1 MPEQR
6 SSMTTS
12 WSMSRVFTAG
22 LPQCETP
29 GRAVESS
36 EWTVASSFGGRLSRR
51 ASARCELRG
60 GSVSLRMPT
69 VAIADLSCDAAKGAL
84 RETLAHRFD
93 GRRFL
98 GRGNRNGRART
109 DRVQRGIVSA
119 QKKSRGR
126 GAPGR
131 TAASRQAI
139 LLEAIQEQNR
149 ATIEAIFASKQE
161 LVQRMDEMRR
171 ELTLRL
177 EVVEAIVK
185 KNSEGILQNT
195 EGIRKNSED
204 IRKNSEQIRLNTE
217 ELGRHSEELRRI
229 AAMLEKK
236 SDQASLIALEK
247 RVTALEKHV
256 GL

>member
-1 MPEQR
+1 
-6 SSMTTS
+6 
-12 WSMSRVFTAG
+12 
-22 LPQCETP
+22 
-29 GRAVESS
+29 
-36 EWTVASSFGGRLSRR
+36 
-51 ASARCELRG
+51 
-60 GSVSLRMPT
+60 MPT

-93 GRRFL
+93 GCRFL
-98 GRGNRNGRART
+98 GRGNRNGRAWT

-149 ATIEAIFASKQE
+149 ATIEAVFASKQE

-185 KNSEGILQNT
+185 KNSEDIRKSSEDIRKNS
-195 EGIRKNSED
+195 EDIRKNSED

-229 AAMLEKK
+229 AAMLERK

>member
-1 MPEQR
+1 
-6 SSMTTS
+6 
-12 WSMSRVFTAG
+12 
-22 LPQCETP
+22 
-29 GRAVESS
+29 
-36 EWTVASSFGGRLSRR
+36 
-51 ASARCELRG
+51 
-60 GSVSLRMPT
+60 MPT
-69 VAIADLSCDAAKGAL
+69 VAIADLSCDVAKGAL

-93 GRRFL
+93 GCRFL
-98 GRGNRNGRART
+98 GRGNRNGCAWT

-149 ATIEAIFASKQE
+149 ATIEAVFASKQE

-185 KNSEGILQNT
+185 KNGEDILQNTEGIRKNT

-204 IRKNSEQIRLNTE
+204 IRKNSEDIRKN
-217 ELGRHSEELRRI
+217 SEDFVRT
-229 AAMLEKK
+229 
-236 SDQASLIALEK
+236 AS
-247 RVTALEKHV
+247 RSGSTPRS
-256 GL
+256 

>member
-1 MPEQR
+1 
-6 SSMTTS
+6 
-12 WSMSRVFTAG
+12 
-22 LPQCETP
+22 
-29 GRAVESS
+29 
-36 EWTVASSFGGRLSRR
+36 
-51 ASARCELRG
+51 
-60 GSVSLRMPT
+60 
-69 VAIADLSCDAAKGAL
+69 
-84 RETLAHRFD
+84 
-93 GRRFL
+93 
-98 GRGNRNGRART
+98 
-109 DRVQRGIVSA
+109 VSA

-149 ATIEAIFASKQE
+149 ATIEAVFASKQE

-185 KNSEGILQNT
+185 KNGEDILQNTEGIRKNT

>member
-1 MPEQR
+1 
-6 SSMTTS
+6 
-12 WSMSRVFTAG
+12 
-22 LPQCETP
+22 
-29 GRAVESS
+29 
-36 EWTVASSFGGRLSRR
+36 
-51 ASARCELRG
+51 
-60 GSVSLRMPT
+60 MPT

-149 ATIEAIFASKQE
+149 ATIEAVFASKQE

-185 KNSEGILQNT
+185 KNGEDILQNT
-195 EGIRKNSED
+195 EGIRKNTEGIRKNSEDIRKNSED

-217 ELGRHSEELRRI
+217 ELARHSEELRRI
-229 AAMLEKK
+229 AAMLERK

>member
-1 MPEQR
+1 
-6 SSMTTS
+6 
-12 WSMSRVFTAG
+12 
-22 LPQCETP
+22 
-29 GRAVESS
+29 
-36 EWTVASSFGGRLSRR
+36 
-51 ASARCELRG
+51 
-60 GSVSLRMPT
+60 MPT

-149 ATIEAIFASKQE
+149 ATIEAVFASKQE

-185 KNSEGILQNT
+185 KNSEDILQNTEGIRKNT